1 MIKSAQDWDLRRRHI
16 YIYLEAI
23 LFIYLFRRGA
33 PHLDCGYTDF
43 SSGPAAV
50 NLFPFLLL
58 GPDEAAVFLDCEL
71 LFIVFLQVPR
81 RLC

>member
-1 MIKSAQDWDLRRRHI
+1 MCGAGI

-58 GPDEAAVFLDCEL
+58 VLDEAAVFLGCEL

>member
-1 MIKSAQDWDLRRRHI
+1 MCCAGI
-16 YIYLEAI
+16 YIYLEGI
-23 LFIYLFRRGA
+23 LFIYLFRRGD
-33 PHLDCGYTDF
+33 PHLDCAYTDF

-50 NLFPFLLL
+50 NLFPFLQL